1 MILEKFHGRGNHL
14 IIDAKDVDKDL
25 IYNKRLIK
33 TILKELPS
41 KINMHTLTKP
51 KVIKATPKKWDTG
64 GITGFVILSESNISI
79 HTYPNE
85 GKFYFDLFSC
95 KEFDINTTVN
105 YLKEKLKFTNFKKTL
120 LKRGDY

>member
-1 MILEKFHGRGNHL
+1 MKIEKIHGQGNHL
-14 IIDAKDVDKDL
+14 IIDAFNVDSKTL
-25 IYNKRLIK
+25 YNKKLIK
-33 TILKELPS
+33 TILKEIPS

-64 GITGFVILSESNISI
+64 GLNGFIILSESNISI

-85 GKFYFDLFSC
+85 GKFYFDLFLC
-95 KEFDINTTVN
+95 KEFDVNIAVN
-105 YLKEKLKFTNFKKTL
+105 YLKDKLKFTNFKKTL